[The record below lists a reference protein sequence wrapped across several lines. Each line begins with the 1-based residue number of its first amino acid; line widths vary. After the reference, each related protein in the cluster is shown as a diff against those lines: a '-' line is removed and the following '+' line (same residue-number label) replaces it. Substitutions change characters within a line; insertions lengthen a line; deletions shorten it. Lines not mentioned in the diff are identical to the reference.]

1 MGIVTP
7 SLSGFMKLAIK
18 CQDILFVDDL
28 LDDLKAG
35 SNKCVQPLLQNAS
48 GNKPRGREAPIF
60 CWTIGNLTPSF
71 GGRLNPSS
79 SRYPRHSLGAVTS
92 VTPAPVADR
101 GRARERCVQCI
112 CMTHQ
117 HCEKPNT
124 ISEWATDAVMVTWAS
139 KSDEQPQCSP

>member
-1 MGIVTP
+1 
-7 SLSGFMKLAIK
+7 MKLAIK

-60 CWTIGNLTPSF
+60 WRTIGNLTPSF

-92 VTPAPVADR
+92 VTPAPVAAR
-101 GRARERCVQCI
+101 GREWCVYLYDSSALRKTKHHFG
-112 CMTHQ
+112 MG
-117 HCEKPNT
+117 
-124 ISEWATDAVMVTWAS
+124 DGRGRR
-139 KSDEQPQCSP
+139 